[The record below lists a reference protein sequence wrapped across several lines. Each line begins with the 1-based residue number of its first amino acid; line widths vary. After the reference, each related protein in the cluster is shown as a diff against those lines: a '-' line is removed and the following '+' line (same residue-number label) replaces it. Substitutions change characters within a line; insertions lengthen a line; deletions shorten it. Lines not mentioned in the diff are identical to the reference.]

1 MRMSDEPKKKRRKK
15 TEAPE
20 PVQEQSSFPPPQDD
34 IKDLISEL
42 LAARTKEV
50 KKNRRTEDVNAS
62 LVTTISE
69 FLNCF
74 IIMGYNDEGTPVAIT
89 KSNNQLESDALH
101 SLLMKFFSIQM
112 QKFGTGGKS
121 YGDDF

>member
-1 MRMSDEPKKKRRKK
+1 MSDEPKRKRRKK
-15 TEAPE
+15 TEAPKPQKE
-20 PVQEQSSFPPPQDD
+20 HPSFPPPPED

-112 QKFGTGGKS
+112 QKFGTGGKN
-121 YGDDF
+121 YGGDDF

>member
-15 TEAPE
+15 TKAPE
-20 PVQEQSSFPPPQDD
+20 PVQEQSSFLPPQDD

-50 KKNRRTEDVNAS
+50 KKIRRTEDVNTS

-74 IIMGYNDEGTPVAIT
+74 IIMGYNDEGVPVAIT
-89 KSNNQLESDALH
+89 KSNNPQESDALH

-112 QKFGTGGKS
+112 AKFGGGKS
-121 YGDDF
+121 YGGDDF

>member
-1 MRMSDEPKKKRRKK
+1 MRMSDEPKRKRRKK
-15 TEAPE
+15 TEAPKLQQTE
-20 PVQEQSSFPPPQDD
+20 SSFPPPPDD

-50 KKNRRTEDVNAS
+50 KKIRRTEDINAS
-62 LVTTISE
+62 LVTVLSE

-74 IIMGYNDEGTPVAIT
+74 IIMGYNDEGIPVAIT